1 MLHPLAAPNPLPSRF
16 TGRTRGPGERPRW
29 AFRAISQKEAR
40 TARDVA
46 LAYYENYNNKDIDGV
61 LQLIAEDVVYE
72 DLIYQEPFR
81 GRDAVKAY
89 FDKIERLVPK
99 DIKFVVEDIT
109 DGDPKRV
116 GVRW

>member
-1 MLHPLAAPNPLPSRF
+1 MKILHRIRPPAERLYHGGGVIPHASRRSS
-16 TGRTRGPGERPRW
+16 TV
-29 AFRAISQKEAR
+29 
-40 TARDVA
+40 TAREVA
-46 LAYYENYNNKDIDGV
+46 LAYYENYNKKDIGKV
-61 LQLIAEDVVYE
+61 LEFIADDVVYE

-81 GRDAVKAY
+81 GRAAVAAY

-109 DGDPKRV
+109 DGDPRRV